1 MLYHLTRSE
10 LPKASS
16 GGEVFTVAPG
26 EKGAVH
32 THGGVTFTNVRLRAL
47 HGHRKKK
54 SNRKKGKKRSKIDLF
69 AEQASKLFN
78 TPVRNSEKPLGK

>member
-1 MLYHLTRSE
+1 VNCQKLHLVVKYLQWHQEKRELCTRM
-10 LPKASS
+10 
-16 GGEVFTVAPG
+16 
-26 EKGAVH
+26 
-32 THGGVTFTNVRLRAL
+32 GGVTFTNVRLQAL

>member
-1 MLYHLTRSE
+1 MTAGGQRRAQKRGRTTGTVYSSTEKNALMLYHLTRSE

-32 THGGVTFTNVRLRAL
+32 THGG
-47 HGHRKKK
+47 GHIYKRK
-54 SNRKKGKKRSKIDLF
+54 
-69 AEQASKLFN
+69 ASSAAR
-78 TPVRNSEKPLGK
+78 TQEKEIQPKER